1 MPETWGW
8 VPEFYI
14 KTRRYQAHPG
24 LLSTSKA
31 EGYLQYYQSYKR
43 CLLPVTTHSQWTEA
57 NGRKVR
63 FKVGHPRS
71 PIVFMP
77 GVDRH

>member
-1 MPETWGW
+1 MPVLSARDQGEKLHLMPETWGW

-31 EGYLQYYQSYKR
+31 EGYLQYYQK
-43 CLLPVTTHSQWTEA
+43 L
-57 NGRKVR
+57 
-63 FKVGHPRS
+63 
-71 PIVFMP
+71 
-77 GVDRH
+77 